1 MKKVYVY
8 AIICVVLILIGV
20 GGYYFFTG
28 GKDESEEPETIVIG
42 GKEQT
47 SGTESYISMPS
58 TRHVPIEESPYTVYA
73 YNPNA
78 TKWGDENQI
87 FDHRTGK
94 CSDGTRDCLYYERV
108 ENGRVIDITNK
119 DGKRLVQQFVD
130 DFYDGK
136 LPLLD
141 TYFKDN
147 PDEMKRYALTRS
159 NKLQY
164 KNPDTE
170 YWEMVKP
177 GANNDMPVGIY
188 LLTVM
193 VLYKLTGKPKPNVV
207 IDLPAVKREDIKK
220 FREEKMKKKRETEE
234 AKDGPAIRITEPR
247 DRPRRRLPPPPEI

>member
-8 AIICVVLILIGV
+8 AIICVILILIGI

-78 TKWGDENQI
+78 TKWGDESQI

-141 TYFKDN
+141 NYFKDN
-147 PDEMKRYALTRS
+147 PDEMKRYALTRD
-159 NKLQY
+159 NKLMIR
-164 KNPDTE
+164 KKDGTGD
-170 YWEMVKP
+170 WDLVIP
-177 GANNDMPVGIY
+177 GPNNDMPVGIY
-188 LLTVM
+188 LLNVM

-207 IDLPAVKREDIKK
+207 IDLPAVTREEIKNVIKK
-220 FREEKMKKKRETEE
+220 KWEEKEE
-234 AKDGPAIRITEPR
+234 AVEIAPDSPR
-247 DRPRRRLPPPPEI
+247 DRPPRRLPPPPEI

>member
-20 GGYYFFTG
+20 GGYYFFTW

-47 SGTESYISMPS
+47 GGTENYISMPS

-73 YNPNA
+73 YNPSA
-78 TKWGDENQI
+78 TKWGDFRQI
-87 FDHRTGK
+87 FDERTGK

-147 PDEMKRYALTRS
+147 PDEMKKYVLTRS
-159 NKLQY
+159 NKLLRY
-164 KNPDTE
+164 NPDGNRLE
-170 YWEMVKP
+170 QVIP
-177 GANNDMPVGIY
+177 GANNDMPVGMY

-207 IDLPAVKREDIKK
+207 IDLPAVTREDIEK
-220 FREEKMKKKRETEE
+220 FREEEIKKRQEKE
-234 AKDGPAIRITEPR
+234 AKNSRVVRLTEPSN
-247 DRPRRRLPPPPEI
+247 RPLRRPGDPPPEI